1 MIKVDIIITVNKKY
15 WLQQVNCWINNHFG
29 KNPKNGG
36 NPPKDKKFIN
46 NVNFKIFLFTNQ
58 ENNWFKWNN
67 LKILNINV
75 KIKDKK
81 E

>member
-1 MIKVDIIITVNKKY
+1 MTSNCNFEGVN
-15 WLQQVNCWINNHFG
+15 
-29 KNPKNGG
+29 

-75 KIKDKK
+75 KINDKK